1 VIHELK
7 GFVYYLQQ
15 IPSYYYGEFTNRL
28 RSIEN
33 ELRLNGEKIEDEV
46 VMKKLGVKR
55 NTLRFQAGILGY
67 SIAGMK
73 AFEGKFSYENQLF
86 S

>member
-1 VIHELK
+1 M
-7 GFVYYLQQ
+7 Q
-15 IPSYYYGEFTNRL
+15 
-28 RSIEN
+28 EN
-33 ELRLNGEKIEDEV
+33 VSFSENY
-46 VMKKLGVKR
+46 
-55 NTLRFQAGILGY
+55 LRFQAGILGY

>member
-1 VIHELK
+1 MNFKIRTYKKAGIEKGNLESELFYDTAEETLTK
-7 GFVYYLQQ
+7 YKELFRREYLA
-15 IPSYYYGEFTNRL
+15 
-28 RSIEN
+28 
-33 ELRLNGEKIEDEV
+33 
-46 VMKKLGVKR
+46 
-55 NTLRFQAGILGY
+55 LRFQAGILGY

>member
-1 VIHELK
+1 MRVIFLDID
-7 GFVYYLQQ
+7 GVLTTC
-15 IPSYYYGEFTNRL
+15 SYHNPDTNHIDPR
-28 RSIEN
+28 RVWI
-33 ELRLNGEKIEDEV
+33 
-46 VMKKLGVKR
+46 
-55 NTLRFQAGILGY
+55 LRFQAGILGY